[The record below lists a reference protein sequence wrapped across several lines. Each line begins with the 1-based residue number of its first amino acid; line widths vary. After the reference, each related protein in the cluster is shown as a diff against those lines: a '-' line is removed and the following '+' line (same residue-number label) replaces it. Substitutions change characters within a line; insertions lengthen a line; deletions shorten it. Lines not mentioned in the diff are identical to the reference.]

1 MSARI
6 ARRYQIYLL
15 VELWM
20 LKLPPYIAVWS
31 ALLKNSA
38 VCWGRARAATR
49 NRVYTG
55 NGCRHTGTVAV
66 PAELGECAHPARPQA
81 AEDPSDARAK
91 TAVHGRIR
99 VI

>member
-1 MSARI
+1 MSLVFDG
-6 ARRYQIYLL
+6 YQCPNKQAQHDTTY
-15 VELWM
+15 VV
-20 LKLPPYIAVWS
+20 AVT
-31 ALLKNSA
+31 
-38 VCWGRARAATR
+38 RAATR